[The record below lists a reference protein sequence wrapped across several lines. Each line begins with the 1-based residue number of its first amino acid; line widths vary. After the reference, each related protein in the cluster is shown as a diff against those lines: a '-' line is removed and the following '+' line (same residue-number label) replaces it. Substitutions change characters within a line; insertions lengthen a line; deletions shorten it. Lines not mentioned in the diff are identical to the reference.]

1 MTGFANCLLLL
12 VRSGDDLPRACRE
25 AAAFLAFQG
34 ARLPTAYSRQ
44 DGRLVGIWV
53 DPVLVDLP
61 PEVLGP
67 GSATSARHF
76 RIRES
81 VGVSGMWCL
90 CWLDGGHVRQFFDLV
105 TLRETLVS
113 ALIAAQPPPQGAET
127 VQFVPVFDAA
137 DDCDS
142 ILVRTDQLRELF
154 PGLIGEPMSWNS
166 STGALTN
173 LIGGR
178 RRN

>member
-1 MTGFANCLLLL
+1 MM
-12 VRSGDDLPRACRE
+12 
-25 AAAFLAFQG
+25 
-34 ARLPTAYSRQ
+34 
-44 DGRLVGIWV
+44 V
-53 DPVLVDLP
+53 DAP
-61 PEVLGP
+61 PEICGF
-67 GSATSARHF
+67 GSAARMRQF

-90 CWLDGGHVRQFFDLV
+90 GWLDGGYVREFFDLV

-142 ILVRTDQLRELF
+142 ILVHTDQLRELF
-154 PGLIGEPMSWNS
+154 PGLIGEPMSWDS

-173 LIGGR
+173 LIGGG